1 MGKYKYLVVVIL
13 FLLTGFADHV
23 SLAQAANIQ
32 TVGFWY
38 GLWHGYIFP
47 VAWIVSLL
55 NDSVAIYAIYNN
67 GGWYDFGFIIGAHTT
82 LGPIAASR
90 GER

>member
-32 TVGFWY
+32 LV
-38 GLWHGYIFP
+38 
-47 VAWIVSLL
+47 LL
-55 NDSVAIYAIYNN
+55 L
-67 GGWYDFGFIIGAHTT
+67 AHTQH
-82 LGPIAASR
+82 LDL
-90 GER
+90 

>member
-38 GLWHGYIFP
+38 GLW
-47 VAWIVSLL
+47 L
-55 NDSVAIYAIYNN
+55 
-67 GGWYDFGFIIGAHTT
+67 GAHTT